1 MTGELV
7 GRTAFVSG
15 ASSGIGFACAVALA
29 RRGAAVVLNAR
40 RAEPLAEAADH
51 IRGLG
56 APVAVAEGDIAD
68 PNARARFPLGEVDIL
83 VANAGGPLPTRFVD
97 LTPEAFHSAF
107 DVNAVATLALVQG
120 CLPAMRRRG
129 FGRIVTILSTAA
141 IRPIPGLD
149 ASAGARAAVVA
160 ALRGPARDAARDG
173 VTINH
178 LLPGSIRT
186 RRTDEYLAIRAA
198 AVGGEDAAFSEL
210 VRDIPAAR
218 LGLPEEIAALCAY
231 LASPLAGFVTGQTIC
246 IDGGRTL

>member
-1 MTGELV
+1 M
-7 GRTAFVSG
+7 S
-15 ASSGIGFACAVALA
+15 
-29 RRGAAVVLNAR
+29 
-40 RAEPLAEAADH
+40 
-51 IRGLG
+51 
-56 APVAVAEGDIAD
+56 
-68 PNARARFPLGEVDIL
+68 
-83 VANAGGPLPTRFVD
+83 
-97 LTPEAFHSAF
+97 
-107 DVNAVATLALVQG
+107 
-120 CLPAMRRRG
+120 
-129 FGRIVTILSTAA
+129 ILSTAA
-141 IRPIPGLD
+141 VRPIPGLD

-186 RRTDEYLAIRAA
+186 RRTDDYLAIRAA
-198 AVGGEDAAFSEL
+198 AIGGEEAAFSEL